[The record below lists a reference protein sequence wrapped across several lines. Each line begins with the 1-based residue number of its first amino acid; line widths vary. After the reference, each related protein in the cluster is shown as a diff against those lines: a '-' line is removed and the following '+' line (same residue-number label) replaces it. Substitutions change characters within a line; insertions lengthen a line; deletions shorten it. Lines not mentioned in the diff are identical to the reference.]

1 MSDVKDQKN
10 ILRPHQFDGIQE
22 YENQLPRWW
31 VGMFYLSIAFA
42 GAYLYLYG
50 VDEVIPSLN
59 QAYERSKIEEASRL
73 SRDLPPKQQLPEDQL
88 LAIAL
93 KPEVIKKGSQ
103 EFQTKCASCHAAD
116 GGGIVGPNLTDD
128 YWIHGNSMTDLI
140 KVITEGVA
148 TKGMPTWGAMMTA
161 EEIQAVAAY
170 VRSLRGQKPLHPKSP
185 EGILTK

>member
-1 MSDVKDQKN
+1 
-10 ILRPHQFDGIQE
+10 
-22 YENQLPRWW
+22 
-31 VGMFYLSIAFA
+31 
-42 GAYLYLYG
+42 
-50 VDEVIPSLN
+50 
-59 QAYERSKIEEASRL
+59 
-73 SRDLPPKQQLPEDQL
+73 
-88 LAIAL
+88 
-93 KPEVIKKGSQ
+93 
-103 EFQTKCASCHAAD
+103 
-116 GGGIVGPNLTDD
+116 LTDD